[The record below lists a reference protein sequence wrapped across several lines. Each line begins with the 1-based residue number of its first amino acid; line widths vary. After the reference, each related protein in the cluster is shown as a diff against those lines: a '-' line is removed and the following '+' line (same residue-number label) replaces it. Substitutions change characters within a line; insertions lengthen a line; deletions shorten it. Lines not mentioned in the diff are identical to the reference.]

1 MSHGGHSWLI
11 ELYEKSHTF
20 DYIYIY
26 IYIYI
31 HTPLKIKPNSVRIS
45 EYIIIIFSINLVSQV
60 TWDPVGQIYC
70 MVVTCL
76 DVYIYIRLKIKP
88 NSVRIRFLS
97 CQICVLPSTGF
108 ELTPLIHCSTIC
120 LDLRPAPLEHSAT
133 SAILYIFIY
142 IYTNSILVLQYI
154 NGAVQIPSWE
164 EQKFVSSKI

>member
-11 ELYEKSHTF
+11 ELYDKPHTF
-20 DYIYIY
+20 DFIY

-76 DVYIYIRLKIKP
+76 DVYIYIY
-88 NSVRIRFLS
+88 
-97 CQICVLPSTGF
+97 
-108 ELTPLIHCSTIC
+108 
-120 LDLRPAPLEHSAT
+120 LE
-133 SAILYIFIY
+133 
-142 IYTNSILVLQYI
+142 N
-154 NGAVQIPSWE
+154 
-164 EQKFVSSKI
+164 